1 MEYAWKWTQNKSA
14 AKVIVNYN
22 ILKANKIKI
31 KLIKS
36 PLKFIKCIILH
47 KLDIFNT
54 FIQAYIK
61 NSKKIYST
69 LLFLVKR
76 MQL

>member
-1 MEYAWKWTQNKSA
+1 MDYASKWTQNKSA

-36 PLKFIKCIILH
+36 PLKFIKCIIFH

-54 FIQAYIK
+54 FIPESITYIE
-61 NSKKIYST
+61 NWKKD
-69 LLFLVKR
+69 LFYFVFFS
-76 MQL
+76 

>member
-1 MEYAWKWTQNKSA
+1 MDYASKWTQNKSA

-36 PLKFIKCIILH
+36 PLKFIKCIIFH

-54 FIQAYIK
+54 FIQESITYIK
-61 NSKKIYST
+61 NWKKD
-69 LLFLVKR
+69 LFYFGFFS
-76 MQL
+76 

>member
-1 MEYAWKWTQNKSA
+1 MDYASKRTQNKSA

-31 KLIKS
+31 KLIES
-36 PLKFIKCIILH
+36 PLKFIKCIIFH

-54 FIQAYIK
+54 FIPESITYIK
-61 NSKKIYST
+61 NWKKD
-69 LLFLVKR
+69 LFYFGFFS
-76 MQL
+76 